1 MANPDALERRQI
13 LYAQPKKKPNFEKVG
28 SDYEAS
34 GNLSDAV
41 ECYERIAE
49 EGKRTAKLKGV
60 REIAIKQGIHF
71 LLNRIHNSIPL
82 SQEEWHQAAKNAQG
96 LGKIHYAYKSAQRAE
111 DEALVGELR
120 EALGIPDP
128 NAPQPGDEGF
138 VDYLQSSEGVVP
150 SDDAPSE
157 PDENGAVG

>member
-1 MANPDALERRQI
+1 MPNPNALERREI
-13 LYAQPKKKPNFEKVG
+13 LYAKPKKKPDFEKVG
-28 SDYEAS
+28 SSYEAS

-41 ECYERIAE
+41 ECYERIAD
-49 EGKRTAKLKGV
+49 EGKRTLKLKGV
-60 REIAIKQGIHF
+60 RETAIKQGIHF

-82 SQEEWHQAAKNAQG
+82 SQEEWFTAAKNAKD

-111 DEALVGELR
+111 DEALVNEFR

-138 VDYLQSSEGVVP
+138 VDYLQSGEGAVP
-150 SDDAPSE
+150 EE